1 MINPIASSS
10 VIAPE
15 AAQARNAVSTA
26 QKPANEPQ
34 DKVQLSPQALSAGDI
49 DHDGDSH

>member
-15 AAQARNAVSTA
+15 ATQARNALSPA
-26 QKPANEPQ
+26 QKPANQPQ